1 MNSVARRDSVGQCWS
16 WGMPKT
22 ELKILTKIEF
32 LDVYSRNA
40 IRQFPKYEKFL
51 LAADIR
57 NSITELKRYAIRAG
71 KRYYKKTTLQ
81 DLDIEVEIL
90 RSYIRESHAMKYI
103 NDDRLGIWMEKI
115 DEIGNIVG
123 GWLKNQ

>member
-1 MNSVARRDSVGQCWS
+1 
-16 WGMPKT
+16 MPKT

>member
-1 MNSVARRDSVGQCWS
+1 MAR
-16 WGMPKT
+16 T

-32 LDVYSRNA
+32 LDVYSRNT

-51 LAADIR
+51 LSADIR
-57 NSITELKRYAIRAG
+57 NGITELKRYAIRAG
-71 KRYYKKTTLQ
+71 KRYHKKTTLQ

-103 NDDRLGIWMEKI
+103 DDRRLGVWMEQV
-115 DEIGNIVG
+115 DEIGSIVG